1 MLLLRRQSRL
11 ICSISKKMGNKT
23 DWVEAQIKGNKVVV
37 FSKTYCPFCD
47 MAKKA
52 LAEVG
57 LSDYLLYELDNRDDG
72 EEIMDILKRITGGR
86 TVPRVFIG
94 GKFVGG
100 GSEVRDF
107 QKSGELV
114 SMLKSAGAL

>member
-1 MLLLRRQSRL
+1 MQIFPRHSLYLSSLITFMLLLRRQSRL

-86 TVPRVFIG
+86 TVSFLS
-94 GKFVGG
+94 F
-100 GSEVRDF
+100 
-107 QKSGELV
+107 
-114 SMLKSAGAL
+114 